1 MACGLRFFGL
11 VDVVVVEV
19 GFSLGWFNIKK
30 IAEKKTPSSY
40 VLNVVHFERFSL
52 DFCVMVFC

>member
-19 GFSLGWFNIKK
+19 GFLLGWFNIKK
-30 IAEKKTPSSY
+30 NAEKKTPSSY
-40 VLNVVHFERFSL
+40 VLNAVNFERFSL